1 MKNDSPCTDM
11 RTTAWRLA
19 LLCMALWGVVYY
31 LRLFDQKLLLGD
43 EGTILLDA
51 WRIASGEIPHRDFFQ
66 GFPPA
71 SFIPTAALFL
81 LFGPSLL
88 AGRLLAFALAVSIVL
103 SLDLVLRKLEA
114 DRVLRLLSLALLI
127 PFGVSYWPIPSHHWW
142 AALHCLLSAYFLLS
156 APGSRKPRHAYFS
169 AGVFAALAAFS
180 LQDQGGYFI
189 IFTALLY
196 LPALEGRERKEAIW
210 GGLTGVGTVALLFSA
225 WLLPTAG
232 IGNLVNDL
240 LVFPLTSY
248 HNIEGHKFDLFSGW
262 RSVMPVFSRDG
273 FGKAPLYLGS
283 MTLIAFFFML
293 VPVISFASLSFGRV
307 RKLAPSPQI
316 AVAASL
322 AISAFLTALHRWSFT
337 NLVWALPGLLPAM
350 FLLWKTS
357 QAKRFFSATAIVIVA
372 AATVFSVSFYRAA
385 APERLVTIASSAG
398 SLRAFNSGEVQDL
411 LRLLDHIERF
421 KKPGDTLFCSGFHS
435 LINIFTLMKNP
446 TPFDSFLVF
455 NTESQYQRLFSEL
468 GSERITWICMPK
480 TRDSANARIIPVI
493 SGKYDLSFENDRYML
508 YRLRE
513 QYRR

>member
-1 MKNDSPCTDM
+1 MPGYRHDD
-11 RTTAWRLA
+11 R
-19 LLCMALWGVVYY
+19 
-31 LRLFDQKLLLGD
+31 
-43 EGTILLDA
+43 
-51 WRIASGEIPHRDFFQ
+51 RI
-66 GFPPA
+66 
-71 SFIPTAALFL
+71 
-81 LFGPSLL
+81 
-88 AGRLLAFALAVSIVL
+88 
-103 SLDLVLRKLEA
+103 K
-114 DRVLRLLSLALLI
+114 
-127 PFGVSYWPIPSHHWW
+127 
-142 AALHCLLSAYFLLS
+142 
-156 APGSRKPRHAYFS
+156 K
-169 AGVFAALAAFS
+169 AALAAFS

-189 IFTALLY
+189 IFTAVLY
-196 LPALEGRERKEAIW
+196 IPALPGQARKDAVI
-210 GGLTGVGTVALLFSA
+210 GCLSGLSSVALLFSA

-248 HNIEGHKFDLFSGW
+248 HNIEGHKFDLLSGW
-262 RSVMPVFSRDG
+262 RSVMPLFTEGG

-283 MTLIAFFFML
+283 MTLIAFFLML
-293 VPVISFASLSFGRV
+293 VPVISFASLSYGKI
-307 RKLAPSPQI
+307 RKLASSPSI

-350 FLLWKTS
+350 FLLWKAPR
-357 QAKRFFSATAIVIVA
+357 AKRFFSATAIVIVA

-411 LRLLDHIERF
+411 LGLLDHIERF

-455 NTESQYQRLFSEL
+455 NTERQYQRLFSEL

-480 TRDSANARIIPVI
+480 TRDSANARIIPLI